1 MKLINKDHIV
11 SIEIYREEESERF
24 SIVEKR
30 VKWFKKETK
39 SVVRDNTCLRAISLT
54 DFNRFYDRYLVI
66 NNTVYV
72 KPHVKTNMSN
82 NSTTAFWFEN
92 CEELDN
98 WLAFEVVDYKD
109 KYIEC

>member
-39 SVVRDNTCLRAISLT
+39 S
-54 DFNRFYDRYLVI
+54 
-66 NNTVYV
+66 
-72 KPHVKTNMSN
+72 
-82 NSTTAFWFEN
+82 
-92 CEELDN
+92 
-98 WLAFEVVDYKD
+98 
-109 KYIEC
+109 